1 MKILFYNWVDYLDP
15 EKRGGGVSI
24 YQRNIIEKLAEN
36 PDNEIYFICA
46 GISYDL
52 FSKKIRIEKMK
63 HGLPAPTKAMKKVKR
78 FDLVNCPVLSPGH
91 HSYADAAQVHQNRTE
106 VVFNDFIAEYGPF
119 DAVHFNNLEGIPARV
134 LELKKSW
141 PDTKVVLSMHNY
153 YPLCSQV
160 NLWYQE
166 KEHCDDFYYGKKC
179 IDCIPTEPN
188 IPVIKRANAAAF
200 VLKKW
205 GFSPTSKWFARL
217 FLPVV
222 GAKIRIDKWL
232 GRSEE
237 GKDYGV
243 FDNVISGHPFIDR
256 RTEMVRLINE
266 HCDHVLAVSDRVR
279 QICVQHGIREDL
291 VVTDYIGTKHAEIF
305 DETPTPKG
313 PIHDDEGRITLTYLG
328 YMRRD
333 KGFFFL
339 VDACYDMPPH
349 IAEKIDLVIAAR
361 NSEPEQLAKLYG
373 QIWKFN
379 SISHADGYT
388 HETFGGILDKT
399 HVGIIPVQWEDN
411 LPQVAIE
418 MHARKIPLITSNRG
432 GAQELGN
439 NDNFIFK
446 SSSKEELYQILERI
460 ISGELKHEDYWPTA
474 MKPVSMDEH
483 CDKLTN
489 VFFKQ
494 PA

>member
-24 YQRNIIEKLAEN
+24 YQYNIIEKLSEN
-36 PDNEIYFICA
+36 PENEIYFICA

-63 HGLPAPTKAMKKVKR
+63 HGLKAPTKPMKRVKR
-78 FDLVNCPVLSPGH
+78 FDMINCPVLSPGH
-91 HSYADAAQVHQNRTE
+91 HSYGKKSQVHQNRTE
-106 VVFNDFIAEYGPF
+106 KVFFDFVKKHGQF
-119 DAVHFNNLEGIPARV
+119 DVIHFNNLEGIPAGV
-134 LELKKSW
+134 LNVKKQY
-141 PDTKVVLSMHNY
+141 PETKVILSMHNY

-166 KEHCDDFYYGKKC
+166 KEHCDDYYYGKKC
-179 IDCIPTEPN
+179 IDCIPNEPDEAL
-188 IPVIKRANAAAF
+188 IKRANATAYK
-200 VLKKW
+200 LKKW
-205 GFSPTSKWFARL
+205 GVSPKSKWFPRL
-217 FLPVV
+217 FMPIV
-222 GAKIRIDKWL
+222 GSKIRIDKWL
-232 GRSEE
+232 GREE
-237 GKDYGV
+237 VEKDFGV
-243 FDNVISGHPFIDR
+243 FDNMISGHPFIDR

-266 HCDHVLAVSDRVR
+266 NCDHVLAVSDRVR
-279 QICVQHGIREDL
+279 EICIQFGIKDDL
-291 VVTDYIGTKHAEIF
+291 VVTDYIGTKHAELF
-305 DETPTPKG
+305 EETATPTG
-313 PIHDDEGRITLTYLG
+313 LITNEDGTITLTYLG

-339 VDACYDMPPH
+339 VDACYDMPKH
-349 IAEKIDLVIAAR
+349 IAEKINLVIAAR

-388 HETFGGILDKT
+388 HDSLPKILENTD
-399 HVGIIPVQWEDN
+399 VGIVPVQWEDN

-439 NDNFIFK
+439 NGKFIFK
-446 SSSKEELYQILERI
+446 SSSKEELYQVLERI
-460 ISGELKHEDYWPTA
+460 INGEVKHEDYWATA

-483 CDKLTN
+483 CEKLTN
-489 VFFKQ
+489 VFFRSES
-494 PA
+494 